1 MTSYIDIDLS
11 SLKDSEI
18 ELRLQELTKKYF
30 TAQRLGKAELLTQ
43 INDYIIMHRQE
54 LQMRSMKNK
63 TDIDNDLNQLINVD

>member
-1 MTSYIDIDLS
+1 MTSYIDVDLS
-11 SLKDSEI
+11 NFKDAEI
-18 ELRLQELTKKYF
+18 EQRLQELTKKYF

-54 LQMRSMKNK
+54 LQLRSMKNK